1 MKALMLILAIVGAQA
16 ASAQSVVFEE
26 VPLPAAGD
34 FMGDYPFWGP
44 TTLIS
49 NGGDTL
55 FVRLTSG
62 DVVASHDG
70 GKHWNVIG
78 TVPGDFTGSHLTNGA
93 LTPDGRMNIHWEM
106 LGDAVWGNEFR
117 IPLPKLV
124 EDANDWYSHVFFDS
138 DGASVR
144 VGEPLFL
151 DSYSGASIGRN
162 DRVFVP
168 YSNYLVDLIGLH
180 IIDGY
185 DASYRDTLLNVR
197 GRTER
202 IMAHGNG
209 EVLLLANTAT
219 LFSTDNGENWVQVP
233 RPPKLTEQAILLGD
247 QTLFS
252 LTSDGIFLS
261 DIRSGTM
268 ISEYNLPDF
277 YSEGDYATISHTGA
291 VLVWNQQRAAISLD
305 RGMTW
310 TQFNHP
316 NLNLILRGNTIYSMS
331 SIKLARIHYDG
342 TETDITGN
350 LRSAYDAA
358 RWTVLSEGGIL
369 ALAFEEHYQYFGSLN
384 HVLLSTN
391 AGLDWVSTTSQDI
404 ITRDLFPLPDGRV
417 GLAGDGHSLLNP
429 ETLQLNRHPSELDVR
444 MMIHAK
450 GTEFAL
456 LQTDVYFVHFGGTR
470 PPFYELLKRTVGG
483 TERAW
488 TTIRPD
494 MAFYQIGS
502 YSDGR
507 IVARGGIRNMPN
519 QNDHYTIIHLYES
532 TDAGETWTQL
542 TDQPST
548 VKFFHH
554 DHDLMR
560 VFRVNQDRWL
570 EMHTEGV
577 SIPLFQLNASEV
589 PKNMLTF
596 ASNSM
601 VFQTSEGFY
610 GTLDGGSTWMPLHT
624 PFDANK
630 VDIANA
636 GGHFVAIDRD
646 ALRLYRTPSIY
657 PTSINTPASVAQS
670 GSVSVTTYPNPTS
683 SMVAFQVNLPIG
695 SEVEITLYD
704 VLGRRVASI
713 QPSRL
718 SSGTHNLSMSM
729 THLAKGV
736 YVYSMSVGSTRFSGR
751 IVRL

>member
-1 MKALMLILAIVGAQA
+1 MKAIILILVLVCTQA

-26 VPLPAAGD
+26 LPLPGAGD

-44 TTLIS
+44 TSLIS

-55 FVRLTSG
+55 FVRLMSG
-62 DVVASHDG
+62 DVVVSHDG
-70 GKHWNVIG
+70 GKLWNLIG
-78 TVPGDFTGSHLTNGA
+78 NVPGDFTGSKLANGA
-93 LTPDGRMNIHWEM
+93 LTPDGRMNYHWEHQ
-106 LGDAVWGNEFR
+106 GDVVWGNEFR
-117 IPLPKLV
+117 YPLPKLV
-124 EDANDWYSHVFFDS
+124 EGTNDPYYMVFFDS
-138 DGASVR
+138 NGGTVR
-144 VGEPLFL
+144 VGQPLFH
-151 DSYSGASIGRN
+151 DTFFKASIGRN

-168 YSNYLVDLIGLH
+168 YSEYEVYLIGLS
-180 IIDGY
+180 IMDGY
-185 DASYRDTLLNVR
+185 DASYRDTLLNIQ
-197 GRTER
+197 GRTDR
-202 IMAHGNG
+202 IIAHGNG
-209 EVLLLANTAT
+209 EVLLLANTST
-219 LFSTDNGENWVQVP
+219 LFSTDNGENWVHVP

-247 QTLFS
+247 ETLFS
-252 LTSDGIFLS
+252 LTSEGIFLS

-268 ISEYNLPDF
+268 ISEYTLPDF

-291 VLVWNQQRAAISLD
+291 VLVWDQQNAAFSLN

-310 TQFNHP
+310 THFNHP

-331 SIKLARIHYDG
+331 SIKLARIQYDG

-350 LRSAYDAA
+350 LRSAYDVAHIQL
-358 RWTVLSEGGIL
+358 LSERGVL
-369 ALAFEEHYQYFGSLN
+369 ALAFEERTQYSYSPN
-384 HVLLSTN
+384 HVLLSPN

-404 ITRDLFPLPDGRV
+404 ITRDLFPLPEGGV
-417 GLAGDGHSLLNP
+417 GLAGRGHSILNP

-456 LQTDVYFVHFGGTR
+456 LQTDVFFVHHGGPV
-470 PPFYELLKRTVGG
+470 PPLYELRKRTIGG
-483 TERAW
+483 TERSW

-502 YSDGR
+502 YTDGR
-507 IVARGGIRNMPN
+507 IVARGGLRDTPN
-519 QNDHYTIIHLYES
+519 LSDHRTLIHLYES
-532 TDAGETWTQL
+532 ADAGETWTQL
-542 TDQPST
+542 TNEPST

-560 VFRVNQDRWL
+560 VFRVNRDRWL

-577 SIPLFQLNASEV
+577 SIPLFQLNATEV
-589 PKNMLTF
+589 PKSMLTF

-657 PTSINTPASVAQS
+657 PTSIHTPASATHS
-670 GSVSVTTYPNPTS
+670 GTVSVTTYPNPTS
-683 SMVAFQVNLPIG
+683 TMVAFQVNLPMG

-704 VLGRRVASI
+704 VLGRRVAWI

-718 SSGTHNLSMSM
+718 PSGTHNLNMSM

-736 YVYSMSVGSTRFSGR
+736 YVYSMSVGSTRLTGR
-751 IVRL
+751 IVRM